1 MSKVY
6 IGYDER
12 EKLAF
17 DVCNF
22 SIKQRSKI
30 ETVCLRSQ
38 DIDEYSRNLGE
49 PQSTDFTFS
58 RFWVPY
64 LSEYKGYSIF
74 VDCDF
79 LFLDD
84 AEKLID
90 IAKEDPS
97 KAAWVCKHPRYI
109 PNSQIK
115 MDNISQN
122 NYEKKNWASLII
134 FNNSH
139 PDCKTLTPE
148 YLNTH
153 PKGLDFHQLKWTEN
167 IGSVP
172 LDWNCLDGYYHLE
185 NPKAVHY
192 TDGGPWFK
200 KYKNTFYSS
209 LWDKEYLKLGK
220 YLII

>member
-1 MSKVY
+1 MSKIY
-6 IGYDER
+6 IGHDDR
-12 EKLAF
+12 ENLAF

-22 SIKQRSKI
+22 SIKSRSDI
-30 ETVCLRSQ
+30 ETVCLRTK
-38 DIDEYSRNLGE
+38 DIPEYNRYLGE

-58 RFWVPY
+58 RFWVPH
-64 LSEYKGYSIF
+64 LSNYEGFSIF

-84 AEKLID
+84 VEKLID

-122 NYEKKNWASLII
+122 DYDKKNWASLIV

-139 PDCKTLTPE
+139 KDCKTLTPE

-153 PKGLDFHQLKWTEN
+153 PKGLDFHQLKWTSN
-167 IGSVP
+167 IGSIP

-185 NPKAVHY
+185 NPRAIHY
-192 TDGGPWFK
+192 TDGGPWFN
-200 KYKNTFYSS
+200 KYRNTFYSH
-209 LWDKEYLKLGK
+209 LWDKEYKRLGK
-220 YLII
+220 LI

>member
-30 ETVCLRSQ
+30 ETVCLRSK
-38 DIDEYSRNLGE
+38 DIEKYDRNLGE

-58 RFWVPY
+58 RFWVPH
-64 LSEYKGYSIF
+64 LENYKGFSVF

-84 AEKLID
+84 VEKLIE
-90 IAKEDPS
+90 IAKEDIS
-97 KAAWVCKHPRYI
+97 KAVWVCKHPRYI
-109 PNSQIK
+109 PNTVSK
-115 MDNISQN
+115 MDNIAQN
-122 NYEKKNWASLII
+122 NYERKNWASLMV
-134 FNNSH
+134 FNNAH
-139 PDCKTLTPE
+139 EDCKRLSSD

-153 PKGLDFHQLKWTEN
+153 KPGLDFHKLTWTDN
-167 IGSVP
+167 IGSIP
-172 LDWNCLDGYYHLE
+172 LDWNCLDEYYHLDD
-185 NPKAVHY
+185 PKAIHF
-192 TDGGPWFK
+192 TDGGPWFA
-200 KYKNTFYSS
+200 KYRNTFYSQF
-209 LWDKEYLKLGK
+209 WHDEYARLGK
-220 YLII
+220 SIL